1 MGNYLAHI
9 SYDGREQ
16 SVIKHAKNTAEYAAA
31 ALEDVGLRHTA
42 YLCGFL
48 HDLGKNTSAFQSY
61 ILAQGNIAKGSV
73 NHTFAGP
80 KYILTKFHKENGET
94 YEDVAAEIIAYAMAA
109 HHGQFDI
116 VDEKHRSG
124 FQHREAAEDI
134 CYDEALT
141 AFIDEQ
147 TEKEISCLFTKAVA
161 ELEPRLQRICDI
173 AGEKCDDEVAF
184 YSGLLARL
192 LLSAVVEGDRRD
204 TAEFFND
211 KTYETINC
219 DKSFWENSLN
229 IVEARLKNMPAETLI
244 RQTRR
249 YFSQRCKDAAQG
261 KSGIYRL
268 NLPTGGGKT
277 LSGLRFALE
286 HAKTHGKKRIIFTA
300 PLLSILD
307 QNADVI
313 REFIQNDNI
322 ILEHHSNIVR
332 ENTWDEND
340 ADRQELLAEN
350 WNSPIIITTLV
361 QLLNTLFEG
370 NNSSVRRMHSLCNSV
385 IVIDEVQSVPVKM
398 LTLFNLAINF
408 LTEICNTTVLLCS
421 ATQPCLEKAHHPLL
435 DKAMDIVP
443 YDEEK
448 WKVFDRTEIIDSGGV
463 LLENIPEF
471 IAERLTDTHS
481 LLVACNK
488 RKEAEYIFRALE
500 SVDTQKFFLSA
511 GMCSAH
517 RRSTL
522 QKMKN
527 HLAVVNEKNKVI
539 CVSTQVIEAGVDI
552 SFGCVVRIAAGLDSI
567 IQAAGRCNRNGE
579 TDRRSPVY
587 VVRCLDENLS
597 RLKEIKRA
605 QDAAVA
611 VLNTYSKDRGKYDN
625 NLASDKAVKAYYESL
640 YRNMEGG
647 GQDFPVE
654 EGSIYDFLSEN
665 ITYANDMYKCA
676 DKYYLRQ
683 AFKTAGNLF
692 KVFDD
697 NTYDV
702 IVPYGEGEELIA
714 NMYSERALRDIAYMQ
729 QQVEKAKHYSISLY
743 NYQYEKLLKEGRI
756 KTIADGRVSIL
767 DATHYDREH
776 IGFTETGEKPQGI
789 FI

>member
-1 MGNYLAHI
+1 MGDYLAHI

-31 ALEDVGLRHTA
+31 ALDAIGLRHTA

-48 HDLGKNTSAFQSY
+48 HDLGKNTEDFQRY

-94 YEDVAAEIIAYAMAA
+94 YADVAAEIIAYAMAA

-134 CYDEALT
+134 SYDEALA
-141 AFIDEQ
+141 AFIDKQ
-147 TEKEISCLFTKAVA
+147 TEKEVSCYFAKAVT
-161 ELEPRLQRICDI
+161 ELEPRLQKICEI
-173 AGEKCDDEVAF
+173 ARGNSDDEVAF

-204 TAEFFND
+204 TAEFFNNTTY
-211 KTYETINC
+211 KTTKC
-219 DKSFWENSLN
+219 DKSFWENGLN
-229 IVEARLKNMPAETLI
+229 TVEARLENMPAETLI
-244 RQTRR
+244 QQTRQ
-249 YFSQRCKDAAQG
+249 YFSQMCKNAAQG

-286 HAKTHGKKRIIFTA
+286 HAKTHGKNRIIFTS

-313 REFIQNDNI
+313 REFIQNDSI

-332 ENTWDEND
+332 ENNRDEND
-340 ADRQELLAEN
+340 ADRQELLAES
-350 WNSPIIITTLV
+350 WDSPIIITTLV

-370 NNSSVRRMHSLCNSV
+370 NNSSAQRMHSLCNSV
-385 IVIDEVQSVPVKM
+385 IVIDEVQTVPVKM
-398 LTLFNLAINF
+398 LTLFNLAVNF
-408 LTEICNTTVLLCS
+408 LTEICNATVLLCS

-435 DKAMDIVP
+435 DKAIDIVP

-448 WKVFDRTEIIDSGGV
+448 WKVFDRTEIIDSGGM
-463 LLENIPEF
+463 LLDNIPEF
-471 IAERLTDTHS
+471 ITERLTDTHS
-481 LLVACNK
+481 LLVVCNK
-488 RKEAEYIFRALE
+488 RKEAEHIFRALE
-500 SVDTQKFFLSA
+500 SVDAQKFFLSA

-517 RRSTL
+517 RRATL
-522 QKMKN
+522 QKMKLRLSEADN
-527 HLAVVNEKNKVI
+527 NSKVI

-579 TDRRSPVY
+579 AKGRSSVY

-605 QDAAVA
+605 QDAAVS
-611 VLNTYSKDRGKYDN
+611 VLNAYSKNSGKYDN

-640 YRNMEGG
+640 YRNMENG
-647 GQDFPVE
+647 GQDFPVDG
-654 EGSIYDFLSEN
+654 GSIYDFLSEN
-665 ITYANDMYKCA
+665 INYANDMYKCA

-714 NMYSERALRDIAYMQ
+714 NICSERALRDIAYMQ

-756 KTIADGRVSIL
+756 KTIADGSVSIL
-767 DATHYDREH
+767 DTCNYDCEH
-776 IGFTETGEKPQGI
+776 IGFTETEGELQGI